1 MCISGGK
8 KCLSLLIY
16 ICLSVCLSVCLSIY
30 LCLSLFVYLSIS
42 LSTYLY
48 LSIYQSISLSFCLS
62 LYLSVFLSLCLSI
75 YLSIYLSLPFCLGGG
90 TEKMLEGDNF
100 QTGGN
105 LEGIYA
111 TQSLICSN
119 IKFCIVHHVPFMQ
132 KKRYKKSP
140 LVSQWMW
147 DNLLA

>member
-1 MCISGGK
+1 MPIS
-8 KCLSLLIY
+8 LNLY
-16 ICLSVCLSVCLSIY
+16 LSVCLSVYLSIY
-30 LCLSLFVYLSIS
+30 VSPYLSIS
-42 LSTYLY
+42 LSLYLPISIYLSVY
-48 LSIYQSISLSFCLS
+48 LSIV
-62 LYLSVFLSLCLSI
+62 LSVSLSLCLSVSLSV

-90 TEKMLEGDNF
+90 TEKMLEEDNF

-140 LVSQWMW
+140 LVSQ
-147 DNLLA
+147 

>member
-1 MCISGGK
+1 MPIS
-8 KCLSLLIY
+8 LNLY
-16 ICLSVCLSVCLSIY
+16 LSVCLSVYLSIY
-30 LCLSLFVYLSIS
+30 VSPYLSIS
-42 LSTYLY
+42 LSLYLPISIYLSVY
-48 LSIYQSISLSFCLS
+48 LSIV
-62 LYLSVFLSLCLSI
+62 LSVSLSLCLSVSLSV

-90 TEKMLEGDNF
+90 TEKMLEEDNF

>member
-1 MCISGGK
+1 MPIS
-8 KCLSLLIY
+8 LNLY
-16 ICLSVCLSVCLSIY
+16 LSVCLSIY
-30 LCLSLFVYLSIS
+30 LSIYLSMSLPICLSLYLSIY
-42 LSTYLY
+42 LS

-90 TEKMLEGDNF
+90 TEKILEEDNF

-140 LVSQWMW
+140 LVSQ
-147 DNLLA
+147 

>member
-1 MCISGGK
+1 MPIS
-8 KCLSLLIY
+8 LNLY
-16 ICLSVCLSVCLSIY
+16 LSVCLSVYLSIY
-30 LCLSLFVYLSIS
+30 VSPYLSIS
-42 LSTYLY
+42 LSLYLPISICLSVY
-48 LSIYQSISLSFCLS
+48 LSIV
-62 LYLSVFLSLCLSI
+62 LSVSLSLCLSVSLSV

-90 TEKMLEGDNF
+90 TEKMLEEDNF